1 MSPLGCLIGIS
12 SLMSS
17 DWTLDL
23 YHQVCSFSFLVLVN
37 GTFIQPQVQGPCWCL
52 HFCMPL
58 SNLLWNPVSL
68 TAWICIDL
76 HLFLHLRP
84 PPSLSLRWHN
94 SLITHVSLGIPHF
107 MALCVI
113 MLCRF
118 IVFFSFFFLSFF
130 FFFFK
135 NWRFVATFCQAS
147 LLAPFF
153 QQHLLIHVS
162 ISHFGNSCNIS
173 KFSILLYLL
182 KWFVISDFWCY
193 YHKKIMLHWGPD
205 DSIFL

>member
-107 MALCVI
+107 MALCFI

-118 IVFFSFFFLSFF
+118 IVFFSFFFLSFSF
-130 FFFFK
+130 FFFFFYK
-135 NWRFVATFCQAS
+135 LKVCGNLLSSKSFGTIFSTAFAYSCLYITFC
-147 LLAPFF
+147 
-153 QQHLLIHVS
+153 
-162 ISHFGNSCNIS
+162 
-173 KFSILLYLL
+173 
-182 KWFVISDFWCY
+182 
-193 YHKKIMLHWGPD
+193 
-205 DSIFL
+205 

>member
-58 SNLLWNPVSL
+58 GNLLWNPISL
-68 TAWICIDL
+68 TAWRCIDL

-84 PPSLSLRWHN
+84 PPRPSHQCLSLRWHN
-94 SLITHVSLGIPHF
+94 SLITQVSLGIPRF
-107 MALCVI
+107 MALCFI

-118 IVFFSFFFLSFF
+118 IVFFSFFFLLFLFF
-130 FFFFK
+130 FQIEGLWQPSVKQVFWHHFFNNICLFMSLYHILVILAI
-135 NWRFVATFCQAS
+135 FQTFQ
-147 LLAPFF
+147 F
-153 QQHLLIHVS
+153 
-162 ISHFGNSCNIS
+162 
-173 KFSILLYLL
+173 
-182 KWFVISDFWCY
+182 CY
-193 YHKKIMLHWGPD
+193 IC
-205 DSIFL
+205 